1 MKNMFLN
8 NSDGKNTAIKQKILG
23 FCVNDG
29 DYSIAELS
37 KETNTSI
44 PTITKLVGELIE
56 DGYLKE
62 LGKIGTSGGRRPSI
76 YGLNPDA
83 GYFVGVDVS
92 KTHVSLAVSNFKGS
106 IIDYK
111 DDLPFC
117 LESTEQSMYDLCA
130 FLKKYT
136 GSLKI
141 ETKDILAYGLNL
153 TGRVNRE
160 TGHCFSYFLGEDKL
174 PADILEEKLGAPV
187 FIEND
192 SRAMTYGEYLCG
204 MGDNVKNMLFMNVSW
219 GLGMGMIL
227 DGKLYYGKSG
237 YSGEMGHFPFL
248 DNGIICQCGK
258 VGCLETGA
266 SGLAVHRIF
275 MEKIK
280 EYPDIEVVTSDY
292 GNGDMATAMTVAE
305 NFLTAYTDLAGI
317 FCCDDIMAQGAGQ
330 AVAASGKSE
339 EITICGFDGS
349 PEGSQAILDGLM
361 DATIAQLPAT
371 MGRMAV
377 DYAID
382 YFDGKE
388 VEHSINTDCE
398 IVTAENAEEY
408 LTWH

>member
-1 MKNMFLN
+1 MYPLINIRMMKNMFLN

-136 GSLKI
+136 DSLKI

-160 TGHCFSYFLGEDKL
+160 TGHCFSYFLGEDML

-280 EYPDIEVVTSDY
+280 EGKASLLSEKYARGGEITLNDILE
-292 GNGDMATAMTVAE
+292 ALAE
-305 NFLTAYTDLAGI
+305 EDVLAI
-317 FCCDDIMAQGAGQ
+317 ES
-330 AVAASGKSE
+330 VE
-339 EITICGFDGS
+339 EIGS
-349 PEGSQAILDGLM
+349 TLGRAIAGL
-361 DATIAQLPAT
+361 INVFNPKLVVIG
-371 MGRMAV
+371 GR
-377 DYAID
+377 
-382 YFDGKE
+382 F
-388 VEHSINTDCE
+388 SI
-398 IVTAENAEEY
+398 AEEY
-408 LTWH
+408 LMLPIKSAINKYSLNIVSKDTVIKFSKLGKKAGPIGACMLSRSHLLGII

>member
-1 MKNMFLN
+1 MIRQRVHLGRMLQDTSQKGERIMKKKHLAVFMVAAVAALALIGCQSKGENESTAAESISQETSADAAEEN
-8 NSDGKNTAIKQKILG
+8 TDGLPGSGKTIAFVPKQLGNPYFVAIR
-23 FCVNDG
+23 D
-29 DYSIAELS
+29 A
-37 KETNTSI
+37 
-44 PTITKLVGELIE
+44 IE
-56 DGYLKE
+56 DEAVKNGFEFKC
-62 LGKIGTSGGRRPSI
+62 
-76 YGLNPDA
+76 NAPDA
-83 GYFVGVDVS
+83 TTEVDKQVSICEAFVAEGVDVLIIAPNDATAIVDVINEAQEKGIAVFLVDS
-92 KTHVSLAVSNFKGS
+92 GADESGYVSLISTDNYAGGELAAQWMGENVKGKVA
-106 IIDYK
+106 IID
-111 DDLPFC
+111 
-117 LESTEQSMYDLCA
+117 
-130 FLKKYT
+130 
-136 GSLKI
+136 
-141 ETKDILAYGLNL
+141 
-153 TGRVNRE
+153 
-160 TGHCFSYFLGEDKL
+160 
-174 PADILEEKLGAPV
+174 
-187 FIEND
+187 
-192 SRAMTYGEYLCG
+192 G
-204 MGDNVKNMLFMNVSW
+204 MAGNEATTQR
-219 GLGMGMIL
+219 
-227 DGKLYYGKSG
+227 Y
-237 YSGEMGHFPFL
+237 
-248 DNGIICQCGK
+248 NG
-258 VGCLETGA
+258 
-266 SGLAVHRIF
+266 F